1 MKKKII
7 NGILIVAALFATSTS
22 FVSCKDN
29 LADEVDNGFA
39 QVDKQMKDLQGKISD
54 VEGKIATLES
64 SVLKNSEDIANLKTQ
79 LASLQSELS
88 TLQNQVNQNTAN
100 IAANKA
106 AIDALTT
113 RVDALEENVNSLLAL
128 INNLAVGVTVRAT
141 VDPVI
146 GSINMPGYNP
156 LFLAAYVGENLSGIS
171 QFPFAGDKYN
181 DADEYNVDPYGN
193 NLLPREIGVDPVWIN
208 DGDKGWNGLIMGY
221 KHNAGTL
228 YFTLNPIGL
237 DASQLSFD
245 LVNSLG
251 TVSPVTIENVQQSSH
266 INTPTIGKHG
276 NGLETGEE
284 IDNPYLY
291 SAEAT
296 IPLEAN
302 ADLAWNKE
310 VNSQLM
316 LDNLNH
322 DLSMLLARIK
332 AGQET
337 ASIVNSSIELMQN
350 LYLAWYKNLTARQYQ
365 NLRVTYSDGNGTERI
380 ITSPEN
386 IVTATVSPL
395 SYKTF
400 WDLGG
405 VVTGGGFQFD
415 RDMLEDVVGKI
426 VGAITSQLPEFPNI
440 TVQKYIDDIIENAGS
455 NFKEGDVYLV
465 VTNEESTLVYNP
477 ADGKWYDE
485 SGSVVPTVPMGTVDL
500 KEFVD
505 ELTKA
510 IAQGV
515 PVKEIQDKID
525 LLKKKYTAVTNSTAS
540 GLVDR
545 AATWVEKKAN
555 EFITSLGGN
564 PAYKAVAPIVLWE
577 SQENG
582 IQRMYTD
589 QTIVSVESEIP
600 LILTSA
606 TNEYLVPA
614 YKKYVAVIHG
624 EKPVF
629 AQLLD
634 GSEKIL
640 SVEFPMGKSELIYS
654 TVDYNGYTVT
664 KRYRVTRTE
673 K

>member
-29 LADEVDNGFA
+29 LADEVNQGFDQVA
-39 QVDKQMKDLQGKISD
+39 QQMQGLQSKISD

-64 SVLKNSEDIANLKTQ
+64 SVLKNSEEIANLKTQ
-79 LASLQSELS
+79 LASLQNDLKALEAK
-88 TLQNQVNQNTAN
+88 VDKNTAD
-100 IAANKA
+100 IE
-106 AIDALTT
+106 ALDKRLT
-113 RVDALEENVNSLLAL
+113 ALEDEVNSLMGL
-128 INNLAVGVTVRAT
+128 INNLAVGVTVRQT
-141 VDPVI
+141 IDPVI
-146 GSINMPGYNP
+146 GSINLPGYNP
-156 LFLAAYVGENLSGIS
+156 LFLAAYVGENKSGIA

-193 NLLPREIGVDPVWIN
+193 DLLPREIAVDPIWIN
-208 DGDKGWNGLIMGY
+208 DGNDDWNGLIMGY

-251 TVSPVTIENVQQSSH
+251 TVSPVTIDNVQQSTYV
-266 INTPTIGKHG
+266 NTPSIGHHG
-276 NGLETGEE
+276 NGSETGEDTE
-284 IDNPYLY
+284 NPYLY

-310 VNSQLM
+310 VSSQMM
-316 LDNLNH
+316 LDGLNK
-322 DLSMLLARIK
+322 DLSLLIAQVN
-332 AGQET
+332 AGYPT
-337 ASIVNSSIELMQN
+337 TSIVTSSMNVLQN
-350 LYLAWYKNLTARQYQ
+350 FYQNWYKNLTARQYQ

-405 VVTGGGFQFD
+405 VITSGAFQFD
-415 RDMLEDVVGKI
+415 DELLAGIVGKM
-426 VGAITSQLPEFPNI
+426 VGAITNKLPDFP
-440 TVQKYIDDIIENAGS
+440 DISVADMMKDFDIPMTEV
-455 NFKEGDVYLV
+455 GDNTGIV
-465 VTNEESTLVYNP
+465 VTTAEGKYVYAKVGNEDY
-477 ADGKWYDE
+477 KWYIVDDDDNLE
-485 SGSVVPTVPMGTVDL
+485 EMTGKLPLASVSIEDFVKQLTDAIKTGVSNTDIDKKIAAIK
-500 KEFVD
+500 KE
-505 ELTKA
+505 
-510 IAQGV
+510 
-515 PVKEIQDKID
+515 
-525 LLKKKYTAVTNSTAS
+525 YTAVKNGNVS
-540 GLVDR
+540 GLVKR
-545 AATWVEKKAN
+545 ATGYIENKAN
-555 EFITSLGGN
+555 DIIKELGGN
-564 PAYKAVAPIVLWE
+564 PAFKAVTPIVLMDTNE
-577 SQENG
+577 G
-582 IQRMYTD
+582 ITRMYPQMTF
-589 QTIVSVESEIP
+589 TSAESEIP

-606 TNEYLVPA
+606 TEEYLVPA
-614 YKKYVAVIHG
+614 YKKYVAVLQG
-624 EKPVF
+624 GKPVF

-640 SVEFPMGKSELIYS
+640 NVEFPTGQSELIYS
-654 TVDYNGYTVT
+654 TIDYNGYTVT
-664 KRYRVTRTE
+664 KRYPVTRKE

>member
-29 LADEVDNGFA
+29 LADEVNKGFDQVA
-39 QVDKQMKDLQGKISD
+39 QQMQGLQSKISD

-64 SVLKNSEDIANLKTQ
+64 SVLKNSEEIANLKTQ
-79 LASLQSELS
+79 LASLQNDLKALEAK
-88 TLQNQVNQNTAN
+88 VDKNTAD
-100 IAANKA
+100 IE
-106 AIDALTT
+106 ALDKRLT
-113 RVDALEENVNSLLAL
+113 ALEDEVNSLMGL
-128 INNLAVGVTVRAT
+128 INNLAVGVTVRQT
-141 VDPVI
+141 IDPVI
-146 GSINMPGYNP
+146 GSINLPGYNP
-156 LFLAAYVGENLSGIS
+156 LFLAAYVGENKSGIA

-193 NLLPREIGVDPVWIN
+193 DLLPREIAVDPIWIN
-208 DGDKGWNGLIMGY
+208 DGNDDWNGLIMGY
-221 KHNAGTL
+221 KHNAGTI

-251 TVSPVTIENVQQSSH
+251 TVSPVTIENVQQSSYV
-266 INTPTIGKHG
+266 NTPNIGKHG
-276 NGLETGEE
+276 NGSETGEDTE
-284 IDNPYLY
+284 NPYLY

-310 VNSQLM
+310 VSSQMM

-322 DLSMLLARIK
+322 DLSLLIAQVN
-332 AGQET
+332 AGYPT
-337 ASIVNSSIELMQN
+337 TSLVISSLDVLQN
-350 LYLAWYKNLTARQYQ
+350 FYQSWYKNLTARQYQ

-405 VVTGGGFQFD
+405 VITAGAFQFD
-415 RDMLEDVVGKI
+415 REMLESLVGKL
-426 VGAITSQLPEFPNI
+426 VSAVTSEMPDFPNI
-440 TVQKYIDDIIENAGS
+440 DVEKIYEKAEGIYIVVSDGS
-455 NFKEGDVYLV
+455 TSLGYDPVNNEWFDPETGKAVATGDEKFPLV
-465 VTNEESTLVYNP
+465 SAAISDLMSEL
-477 ADGKWYDE
+477 
-485 SGSVVPTVPMGTVDL
+485 SGVSASEL
-500 KEFVD
+500 K
-505 ELTKA
+505 A
-510 IAQGV
+510 
-515 PVKEIQDKID
+515 KID
-525 LLKKKYTAVTNSTAS
+525 AAQKKYNAIKNGTAS

-545 AATWVEKKAN
+545 AAGFIEKKAN
-555 EFITSLGGN
+555 DIIKELGGN
-564 PAYKAVAPIVLWE
+564 PAFKAVTPIVLMDTNE
-577 SQENG
+577 G
-582 IQRMYTD
+582 ITRMYPEMIFT
-589 QTIVSVESEIP
+589 SAESEIP

-606 TNEYLVPA
+606 TEEYLVPA
-614 YKKYVAVIHG
+614 YKKYVAVLQG
-624 EKPVF
+624 GKPVF

-640 SVEFPMGKSELIYS
+640 NVEFPTGKSELIYS
-654 TVDYNGYTVT
+654 TIDYNGYVVT
-664 KRYRVTRTE
+664 KRYPVTRNE